1 LRDVTIPGVN
11 IGVVGHVDHG
21 KTTLVSALTGVWTDR
36 HSEEIKRG
44 ISIRLGYADA
54 TFLRCDDTGNSD
66 GYSTGALPS
75 PCGEKAAPFRTVSFV
90 DAPGHETLMATM
102 LSGSA
107 LMDGAMLVI
116 AANEP
121 CPQPQTKE
129 HLMALSM
136 VGIRKIVI
144 VQNKIDVVSQKEA
157 VAHYEQIRRF
167 ITGTIAEGSPII
179 PVSAQKRINIGALI
193 QALDTTIPE
202 PERDPSALP
211 LMLIARSFDVNKPGS
226 SWKDLRGGVIGG
238 SLIRGV
244 LHEGDDF
251 EIRPGLS
258 MQVENRTRWEPIVTV
273 VTSIQTGSKKV
284 AEATPG
290 GLLGVATRLDPAL
303 TKSDALAGQVAGLPG
318 KLPPVRDR
326 LHFQVT
332 LMERVVGSESEVN
345 VEPLKI
351 KEPLMLSVGTAVTVG
366 IVANARKDQ
375 IEAVLKRPVCA
386 EAGARIAIS
395 RQVGGR
401 WRLIGMGVLGE

>member
-54 TFLRCDDTGNSD
+54 TLLRCDDTANSD
-66 GYSTGALPS
+66 GYSTSALPS

-144 VQNKIDVVSQKEA
+144 VQNKIDVVPQKEA
-157 VAHYEQIRRF
+157 MAHYEQIRRF
-167 ITGTIAEGSPII
+167 IKGTIAEGAPIV

-202 PERDPSALP
+202 PERDPSATPVL
-211 LMLIARSFDVNKPGS
+211 LIARSFDVNKPGS

-258 MQVENRTRWEPIVTV
+258 MQVENRTKWEPVITM
-273 VTSIQTGSKKV
+273 VTSIQTGSKRV
-284 AEATPG
+284 TEATPG
-290 GLLGVATRLDPAL
+290 GLLGVATKLDPAL
-303 TKSDALAGQVAGLPG
+303 TKSDALAGQVAGHPG

-366 IVANARKDQ
+366 VVANVRKDQ

-386 EAGARIAIS
+386 ENGARIAIS